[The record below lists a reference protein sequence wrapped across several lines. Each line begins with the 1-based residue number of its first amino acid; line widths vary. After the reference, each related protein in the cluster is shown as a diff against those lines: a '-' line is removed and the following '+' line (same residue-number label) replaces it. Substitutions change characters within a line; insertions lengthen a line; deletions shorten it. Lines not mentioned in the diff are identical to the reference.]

1 MPPTSAGL
9 LLFRPTARGVEVLL
23 VHPGGPLWARRD
35 LGVWSIPKG
44 LPNEGEELL
53 DAARREFN
61 EETGFVA
68 GEGAVTLGQV
78 RQKSGKIVHAWAVPG
93 DVDPTLLRS
102 NTFELEWTPRSG
114 KLREF
119 PEVDRAEWLT
129 IEEARRKIV
138 PAQVAFLERLSE
150 LLRGSSR

>member
-9 LLFRPTARGVEVLL
+9 LLFRPGARGVEVLL
-23 VHPGGPLWARRD
+23 VHPGGPFWARRD

-44 LPNEGEELL
+44 LPNEGEDLL
-53 DAARREFN
+53 DAARREFS

-78 RQKSGKIVHAWAVPG
+78 RQKSGKLVHAWAVPG
-93 DVDPTLLRS
+93 DADPAHLRS
-102 NTFELEWTPRSG
+102 NTFQLEWPPRSG

-119 PEVDRAEWLT
+119 PEVDRAEWFT

-138 PAQVAFLERLSE
+138 PGQVPFLERLVE
-150 LLRGSSR
+150 LLRNRPR